1 MNDHL
6 GAFRQAQIKFRVSP
20 AQSIEGIM
28 LCLLKEGHTTKELQQ
43 ILDTPDRA
51 YFTLASYPQY
61 PIVLTLSSQAD
72 YMSLTIQSESS
83 TAVLMVE
90 CTVLSRLLDLLVN
103 SEHPSGL

>member
-1 MNDHL
+1 
-6 GAFRQAQIKFRVSP
+6 
-20 AQSIEGIM
+20 M

-90 CTVLSRLLDLLVN
+90 CTVLSRLQDLLVN